1 MEKLYRLVG
10 AAGMCFR
17 AFGVT
22 VGVRVSERTTLEILR
37 DRLPP
42 GSRHRE
48 AGAVKRLYS
57 FFLNRAP
64 HRKGVRRF
72 HTVYSDLQILARS
85 ENESDLYEEFE
96 RDVDSFVA
104 ATSTA
109 ALFIHAGVVGWN
121 GKAIVIPGRS
131 FTGKTTL
138 VAEFL
143 RAGATYYSDE
153 FAVFDRNGYLHP
165 FSRPLGVR
173 LDGSGTQTKKAPC
186 EFECRIG
193 KEPLPLALVVVTEYR
208 KSASWRPRSTSLG
221 RGVLHLLGNS
231 LSARANP
238 ALALNILT
246 RTNERARILRGVRG
260 EAAEVVR
267 SVQRMLDGPAR
278 VSSPELR
285 WLASDWGRDRR
296 ERPD

>member
-22 VGVRVSERTTLEILR
+22 VGGRVSERTTLEILR
-37 DRLPP
+37 DLLPP
-42 GSRHRE
+42 GSRDHKPTT
-48 AGAVKRLYS
+48 VKRLYS
-57 FFLNRAP
+57 FCLNRAP

-85 ENESDLYEEFE
+85 ENESDLYEEFQ

-109 ALFIHAGVVGWN
+109 ALFIHAGVVAWN

-153 FAVFDRNGYLHP
+153 FAVFDRNGYVHP

-173 LDGSGTQTKKAPC
+173 LDVTLTHTKSATC
-186 EFECRIG
+186 LFERRIG
-193 KEPLPLALVVVTEYR
+193 KKRPPLVFVLVTQY
-208 KSASWRPRSTSLG
+208 KTAASSRS
-221 RGVLHLLGNS
+221 
-231 LSARANP
+231 
-238 ALALNILT
+238 
-246 RTNERARILRGVRG
+246 
-260 EAAEVVR
+260 
-267 SVQRMLDGPAR
+267 Q
-278 VSSPELR
+278 
-285 WLASDWGRDRR
+285 
-296 ERPD
+296 

>member
-22 VGVRVSERTTLEILR
+22 IGIRVSERTTLEILR

-42 GSRHRE
+42 GSRDRE

-57 FFLNRAP
+57 FCLNRAP

-85 ENESDLYEEFE
+85 ENEMDLYEEFE
-96 RDVDSFVA
+96 RDVDSFIA

-153 FAVFDRNGYLHP
+153 FAVFDRNGYVHP
-165 FSRPLGVR
+165 FSRPLGIRVEDR
-173 LDGSGTQTKKAPC
+173 HEQTRKTAQEFGSKTGKK
-186 EFECRIG
+186 
-193 KEPLPLALVVVTEYR
+193 PLPVGLVILTKYK
-208 KSASWRPRSTSLG
+208 KSSSWRPRKASAG
-221 RGVLHLLGNS
+221 RSILMLL
-231 LSARANP
+231 
-238 ALALNILT
+238 
-246 RTNERARILRGVRG
+246 
-260 EAAEVVR
+260 
-267 SVQRMLDGPAR
+267 
-278 VSSPELR
+278 
-285 WLASDWGRDRR
+285 
-296 ERPD
+296 